1 MSDRYLRCETLTGEW
16 WYKDM
21 ETGED
26 LPMYAT
32 PIERKSWQD
41 LNNECFELY
50 QMCKQLQN
58 QLQQKENI
66 IKEAREKVNTIQFE
80 VRSNDKKY
88 SNLYITLKSIL
99 QGQELLEILD
109 KGSDE

>member
-1 MSDRYLRCETLTGEW
+1 MSDKYLRCETLTGEW

-26 LPMYAT
+26 LSMYAT

-41 LNNECFELY
+41 LNNECSELNKI
-50 QMCKQLQN
+50 CKQLKS

-66 IKEAREKVNTIQFE
+66 IKEVREKIHDIWFKIDFTNMTSMSYVTIKLDE
-80 VRSNDKKY
+80 TS
-88 SNLYITLKSIL
+88 
-99 QGQELLEILD
+99 QGNELLEILD
-109 KGSDE
+109 KEVN

>member
-1 MSDRYLRCETLTGEW
+1 MSDKYLRCETLTGEW

-41 LNNECFELY
+41 LNNECSELNRI
-50 QMCKQLQN
+50 CKQLKS

-66 IKEAREKVNTIQFE
+66 IKEVRE
-80 VRSNDKKY
+80 
-88 SNLYITLKSIL
+88 YITYWHYRNDFTINSFTTGVKE
-99 QGQELLEILD
+99 ELLEILD
-109 KGSDE
+109 KEVN

>member
-1 MSDRYLRCETLTGEW
+1 MSDKYLMCETLTGEW

-41 LNNECFELY
+41 LNNECSELNKI
-50 QMCKQLQN
+50 CKQLKS

-66 IKEAREKVNTIQFE
+66 IKEVREYIEKGI
-80 VRSNDKKY
+80 Y
-88 SNLYITLKSIL
+88 SVDGSYVLK
-99 QGQELLEILD
+99 ILD
-109 KGSDE
+109 KKEVN

>member
-1 MSDRYLRCETLTGEW
+1 MSNKYLRCETITGEW

-41 LNNECFELY
+41 LNNECSELK
-50 QMCKQLQN
+50 QICKQLQI

-66 IKEAREKVNTIQFE
+66 IKQ
-80 VRSNDKKY
+80 VR
-88 SNLYITLKSIL
+88 
-99 QGQELLEILD
+99 ELLNQEWYSVLRKETITKVKEILD
-109 KGSDE
+109 KEVN

>member
-1 MSDRYLRCETLTGEW
+1 MSDKYLRCETLTGEW

-41 LNNECFELY
+41 LNNECSELNRI
-50 QMCKQLQN
+50 CKQLKS

-66 IKEAREKVNTIQFE
+66 IKEVREWEKKLQYETINNS
-80 VRSNDKKY
+80 VRK
-88 SNLYITLKSIL
+88 
-99 QGQELLEILD
+99 ELLEILD
-109 KGSDE
+109 KVKDSDK